1 MMEVSFGASRSD
13 AQVGSPSHGKEIEEN
28 LEFECSPFEC
38 SLIGKFPDDRNED
51 LVTKRSPKAI
61 Q

>member
-28 LEFECSPFEC
+28 LEFECFRMLS
-38 SLIGKFPDDRNED
+38 I
-51 LVTKRSPKAI
+51 
-61 Q
+61 